1 MECVRERKRP
11 LTDGLGGL
19 RVVKVLDAAQRSL
32 KAGGTPVAI
41 EPLPQEVA

>member
-1 MECVRERKRP
+1 
-11 LTDGLGGL
+11 LSDGVGGL

-32 KAGGTPVAI
+32 KNSGRPVTI